1 MWNGANFLMDQVDQV
16 DQMDKTDYPAL
27 FRPCGPLG
35 PCGPLKTLF
44 THFTTG
50 AILSFCFLYF
60 ASGFCHKPSM
70 DHKKDVRLK
79 DTLTCEIIYRLFH
92 ADGNSDSRAY
102 LRGCQSRGC
111 RGFRQLSVR
120 RGRGQRRVRGFCPD
134 KVHP

>member
-1 MWNGANFLMDQVDQV
+1 MWNGTNYLMDQMDQV
-16 DQMDKTDYPAL
+16 DQMDKTDYPA
-27 FRPCGPLG
+27 FFSSMWSIGSMWSI
-35 PCGPLKTLF
+35 KN
-44 THFTTG
+44 
-50 AILSFCFLYF
+50 SFYAFYNRCNFVFLFLYF
-60 ASGFCHKPSM
+60 APGFCHKPSM

-111 RGFRQLSVR
+111 RGFRRLSVR
-120 RGRGQRRVRGFCPD
+120 RGRGQRRERGFCPD